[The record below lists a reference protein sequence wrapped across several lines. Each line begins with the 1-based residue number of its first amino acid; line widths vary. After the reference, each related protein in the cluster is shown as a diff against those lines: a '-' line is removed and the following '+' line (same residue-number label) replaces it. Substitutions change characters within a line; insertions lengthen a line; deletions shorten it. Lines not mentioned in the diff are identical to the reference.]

1 MNNPWAAAARPVT
14 RGHIIE
20 RALGPD
26 ALAPV
31 AGRRKPAAGR
41 LGNHTLGRPTV
52 APDRPVGSLGET
64 LREARQKSGPNAYA
78 MDTGM
83 DGLLGG
89 LLSGTGLE
97 SPARASL
104 QEPTGPA
111 PRSRLTS
118 QELRPS
124 IQAQEE
130 PAMAP
135 RGKRGRPLKLKALR
149 LGQSPAFPSPA
160 GFGPQSGTAANATSN
175 ASRASFGF
183 GPESPALA
191 MAKAASPARAL
202 APLRQQAKLASRAK
216 SLASSMA
223 STGASMADFPATPS
237 RRAGPAAGPVARTP
251 KAAAV
256 PGASGAGPAGGQ
268 HHSRG
273 WSQGSRPSAHAE
285 AAHSGSDD
293 KASSA
298 SFGRPGQLHHLR
310 HRPSITKDIPAEDG
324 FDPPTPLA
332 TQPWEPPSI
341 LESAPGPADP
351 SWAPAAAG
359 ARFARVAPPSSR
371 SPGPPLSPPPA
382 LKAGRKP
389 PHLSPAVPVV
399 PSDASVQSAARL
411 DAAGRSLAA
420 APSPAGAPGARP
432 FARRSSPRS
441 HLPRQAALAETRPP
455 ASDKRREPARL
466 GKEQPAVVTE
476 TRPVL
481 LPPSAAPVASAHPR
495 DPAQPR
501 QRPVSAVGTPGR
513 PTSQARLRGSV
524 GTSGAVNPALPGEGG
539 RQMATSAPTSPRD
552 RKTAAWLGG
561 ASSHSPNEP
570 APASSPSGSESSP
583 EDRARPQLSRAGQSA
598 GIDGSVAS
606 PADAVEPVHRPIGS
620 EPMAPAE
627 TVSPASASPAMPQKA
642 LPRQAAS
649 MPAASATRLASA
661 AASTRTEAVSG
672 TGQAQG
678 PGDSVASSA
687 AGDRVD
693 GLQPRTEKQDQ
704 PSSQSGDAENRPRGG
719 AMAGEPAKATT
730 TGSATTG
737 LGSRQ
742 LDSAAPGS
750 GALQGAT
757 ALLRPGGVAS
767 AVVAAPPGAGTGAA
781 AAEGAKALGTQL
793 QLSVGTAPI
802 SACSAADDRSVSI
815 ADGATPP
822 SVSKQRKTL
831 DAKHAD
837 GGSSGTVGAGATES
851 HTAATGTEGTDV
863 AVTGAEGADAV
874 AVGEATADT
883 DATGMEG
890 ADSDATGA
898 EGADV
903 AATGAEG
910 ADVAATGAEGADVAA
925 TGAEG
930 ADVAATGAEGA
941 DAVAVSEATADTDAT
956 GVEGAD
962 TDGVREAKAGSG
974 AAAAGQ
980 AGSAQCRENGSAV
993 APDVGATSSSAQG
1006 PPLVLP
1012 RLVIPPLLFS
1022 EAGIGAGAHEASARS
1037 HGHSDH
1043 SLSSDL
1049 EGDAFDAGSLV
1060 SNAAFRVEG
1069 VTGLWA
1075 VDHDLPE
1082 LTVAPAED
1090 EDEAHGDDDGPVDL
1104 SSPDPPST
1112 GDSSSKPGKRRDTAD
1127 SGNES
1132 EAEEADAEPPLDEDA
1147 AGGNG
1152 PWPCEACSGAGP
1164 LGCHASALRGHL
1176 RCLTALLGTDGSE
1189 FVEFDARGRSPLF
1202 YAASAGMRK
1211 CCSALVDY
1219 HSDWVSSQDSEGNT
1233 ALSAACASGHTT
1245 VATVLLEAGAD
1256 PSAVSSRGLTPAHVA
1271 KTPSLIHLLA
1281 SYGAPLEAKDKA
1293 GRTPLFVA
1301 CALGR
1306 RSAAEML
1313 LELDT
1318 TMTLIED
1325 QDERGDRPLLAAA
1338 ANGHKHVVRLL
1349 LGHGAEWGGAN
1360 HQSLIAEDVARVNG
1374 HERVFRLLRRV
1385 RLADERAARSNA
1397 QEAYAGSLL
1406 TPTPGADAPKGD
1418 LFTPARVSRLS
1429 TIGEHKQHAPAETGH
1444 AAAEGTATDSD
1455 SAALESVDWP
1465 TLVLASSGPWAA
1477 FWDPSHSAVYYV
1489 HGPTG
1494 QSQWDS
1500 PADEHGPVLAEMLA
1514 SQDADQQAVS
1524 VQG

>member
-1 MNNPWAAAARPVT
+1 M
-14 RGHIIE
+14 E
-20 RALGPD
+20 
-26 ALAPV
+26 
-31 AGRRKPAAGR
+31 
-41 LGNHTLGRPTV
+41 
-52 APDRPVGSLGET
+52 
-64 LREARQKSGPNAYA
+64 
-78 MDTGM
+78 
-83 DGLLGG
+83 
-89 LLSGTGLE
+89 
-97 SPARASL
+97 
-104 QEPTGPA
+104 
-111 PRSRLTS
+111 
-118 QELRPS
+118 
-124 IQAQEE
+124 
-130 PAMAP
+130 
-135 RGKRGRPLKLKALR
+135 
-149 LGQSPAFPSPA
+149 
-160 GFGPQSGTAANATSN
+160 
-175 ASRASFGF
+175 
-183 GPESPALA
+183 
-191 MAKAASPARAL
+191 
-202 APLRQQAKLASRAK
+202 
-216 SLASSMA
+216 
-223 STGASMADFPATPS
+223 GAD
-237 RRAGPAAGPVARTP
+237 
-251 KAAAV
+251 
-256 PGASGAGPAGGQ
+256 
-268 HHSRG
+268 
-273 WSQGSRPSAHAE
+273 
-285 AAHSGSDD
+285 
-293 KASSA
+293 
-298 SFGRPGQLHHLR
+298 
-310 HRPSITKDIPAEDG
+310 
-324 FDPPTPLA
+324 
-332 TQPWEPPSI
+332 
-341 LESAPGPADP
+341 
-351 SWAPAAAG
+351 
-359 ARFARVAPPSSR
+359 
-371 SPGPPLSPPPA
+371 
-382 LKAGRKP
+382 
-389 PHLSPAVPVV
+389 
-399 PSDASVQSAARL
+399 SDA
-411 DAAGRSLAA
+411 
-420 APSPAGAPGARP
+420 
-432 FARRSSPRS
+432 
-441 HLPRQAALAETRPP
+441 
-455 ASDKRREPARL
+455 
-466 GKEQPAVVTE
+466 
-476 TRPVL
+476 
-481 LPPSAAPVASAHPR
+481 
-495 DPAQPR
+495 
-501 QRPVSAVGTPGR
+501 
-513 PTSQARLRGSV
+513 
-524 GTSGAVNPALPGEGG
+524 
-539 RQMATSAPTSPRD
+539 
-552 RKTAAWLGG
+552 
-561 ASSHSPNEP
+561 
-570 APASSPSGSESSP
+570 
-583 EDRARPQLSRAGQSA
+583 
-598 GIDGSVAS
+598 
-606 PADAVEPVHRPIGS
+606 
-620 EPMAPAE
+620 
-627 TVSPASASPAMPQKA
+627 
-642 LPRQAAS
+642 
-649 MPAASATRLASA
+649 
-661 AASTRTEAVSG
+661 
-672 TGQAQG
+672 
-678 PGDSVASSA
+678 
-687 AGDRVD
+687 
-693 GLQPRTEKQDQ
+693 
-704 PSSQSGDAENRPRGG
+704 
-719 AMAGEPAKATT
+719 
-730 TGSATTG
+730 
-737 LGSRQ
+737 
-742 LDSAAPGS
+742 
-750 GALQGAT
+750 
-757 ALLRPGGVAS
+757 
-767 AVVAAPPGAGTGAA
+767 
-781 AAEGAKALGTQL
+781 
-793 QLSVGTAPI
+793 
-802 SACSAADDRSVSI
+802 
-815 ADGATPP
+815 
-822 SVSKQRKTL
+822 
-831 DAKHAD
+831 
-837 GGSSGTVGAGATES
+837 
-851 HTAATGTEGTDV
+851 
-863 AVTGAEGADAV
+863 TGAEGADVAATGAEGADVAATGAEGADVAATGAEGADVAATGAEGTDVV

-883 DATGMEG
+883 DATGVEG

-941 DAVAVSEATADTDAT
+941 DVAATGAEGADVAATGAEGADVAATGAEGADVAAAGAEGADVVAVGEATADTDAT

-1152 PWPCEACSGAGP
+1152 PWPCEACSGAGS